1 MRVAIAQIR
10 PRLGRVDLNLELHQ
24 EWIRRAQEEQVDL
37 LVFPEL
43 SLTGYNLLDL
53 TYEVAK
59 NTFCPEIQTLISM
72 ADGLDLVFGFVED
85 SPEHILYNS
94 AAYVSSQNLHYLHR
108 KVYLPTYGMFDE
120 ARYFGAGK
128 TIRSFPT
135 RFGQVGI
142 LICEDIWHSSTAYLL
157 AQDGAQVMIVL
168 SNSPGRGVSSKGLG
182 TQETW
187 YSILKNQALIHGSY
201 ILFANRVGTED
212 GVTFFGGSAVVDPFG
227 ETEKQAS
234 LFEEELLIV
243 DIDLEKVKKARFQMP
258 MLRDE
263 NLDLTIR
270 ELERIQRKRHGEGN
284 WL

>member
-1 MRVAIAQIR
+1 MRVGIAQIR
-10 PRLGRVDLNLELHQ
+10 PRLGRMDINLELHR
-24 EWIRRAQEEQVDL
+24 EMILRARTEGVDL

-59 NTFCPEIQTLISM
+59 EPLSPEIQSLVKL
-72 ADGLDLVFGFVED
+72 ADGIDLVFGFVEN

-94 AAYVSSQNLHYLHR
+94 AAYVSEQKIHYLHR

-120 ARYFGAGK
+120 ARYFGQGN

-135 RFGQVGI
+135 RFAQAGI
-142 LICEDIWHSSTAYLL
+142 LVCEDMWHTSSSYLL
-157 AQDGAQVMIVL
+157 AQDGALLIIVT
-168 SNSPGRGVSSKGLG
+168 SNSPGRGVTSAGLG
-182 TQETW
+182 TQNSW
-187 YSILKNQALIHGSY
+187 YSVLKTQAHLHGMY
-201 ILFANRVGTED
+201 LLFANRVGTED
-212 GVTFFGGSAVVDPFG
+212 GVTFFGGSAVIDPSG
-227 ETEKQAS
+227 EVEQQAA
-234 LFEEELLIV
+234 LFEEELLIA
-243 DIDLEKVKKARFQMP
+243 DLDLDKVRRARFQMP

-270 ELERIQRKRHGEGN
+270 ELNRIQRKRSGEGT